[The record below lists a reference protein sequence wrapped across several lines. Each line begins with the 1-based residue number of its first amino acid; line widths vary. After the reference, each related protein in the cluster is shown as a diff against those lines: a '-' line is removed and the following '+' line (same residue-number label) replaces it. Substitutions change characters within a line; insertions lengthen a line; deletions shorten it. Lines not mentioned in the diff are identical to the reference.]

1 MTFARPDLPEEQVA
15 VDSTFLIDTVSQQ
28 ILVYLAH
35 QDIFALLRQRG
46 IMAS

>member
-1 MTFARPDLPEEQVA
+1 MKFVRQDHPDESLT
-15 VDSTFLIDTVSQQ
+15 VDSSFLIDLEAGR

-46 IMAS
+46 ILTD